1 MQNKSENPKSEDPS
15 KRKEA
20 GKIKIPEG
28 LFFNI
33 LPLEKPV
40 EPVAVDFVV
49 REDATK
55 HRFATGQLSESFRW
69 KLKQATGCIPEFVY
83 TDFYGDTDGFTLPVD
98 FLSDRAVAKAWYTH
112 KIVELLA
119 PKTAYHRPDFL
130 RDTQFW
136 CHGEDDG
143 NAIYDTFHK
152 YTIRVQSD
160 FITGKPELLIS
171 YDGCSYLLKNSLE
184 ALTEDGELDTRII
197 TTVAFRKKIYRYDD
211 LPGEALY
218 SRDEVFPVMNRDLA
232 AILKTDYPFTL
243 IPQKYDLFYR
253 RVEWFY
259 ARYCSGDSFT
269 GIVPH
274 KGQWKQV
281 KAEFLGRLSVSDKKL
296 VFGQAMT
303 ETDAYRGL
311 SNWGPLLL
319 PPGKH
324 FAYFFIYFEHQE
336 DAAHKLYNYL
346 LKKEG
351 FVRMSK
357 FTHLTLNYEKYK
369 NLVIKKGENPESK
382 VGEYLQNTD
391 FNPDVVYFAFYI
403 SPYSRFE
410 ADEQKKKLYY
420 RIKELLLY
428 RKISM
433 QAVEGRKLAEN
444 FSNSIANIGIALIAK
459 LGGVP
464 WRLEGMEKS
473 ELVIGFGAYR
483 NKGFNMGYT
492 GSAICFSQDGVFR
505 EFDVFPAENT
515 RSIAGSALKA
525 FKQYRENYPEAKRM
539 IIHFYKPMSRREL
552 EPLEKMLREMRM
564 DIPVVIAGISK
575 TPSKCLLLF
584 DHPEKNTMPA
594 DGTWAKTGK
603 TSYLLNINL
612 RKQET
617 SKTSKQVMPLR
628 IHFQCNREG
637 YLEKESVVPELLEQI
652 YAFSYLHWRSVRQSP
667 LPVTVKYPALIA
679 SFMPWFDRNFLPPHG
694 RTRPWFL

>member
-1 MQNKSENPKSEDPS
+1 MKDPI
-15 KRKEA
+15 
-20 GKIKIPEG
+20 KIKIPEG

-33 LPLEKPV
+33 LPIE
-40 EPVAVDFVV
+40 ETGESVAVVFSV
-49 REDATK
+49 REDASK
-55 HRFATGQLSESFRW
+55 HRFATEQLPDSFRW
-69 KLKQATGCIPEFVY
+69 KLKKATGDIPEFVY
-83 TDFYGDTDGFTLPVD
+83 TDFRGDTDGYTLNID
-98 FLSDRAVAKAWYTH
+98 FLSNPVVARAWYTH
-112 KIVELLA
+112 KICELLA
-119 PKTAYHRPDFL
+119 PKTAYHRTNFL
-130 RDTQFW
+130 RDTQF
-136 CHGEDDG
+136 CCPGDDEG
-143 NAIYDTFHK
+143 NAIYRTFHK
-152 YTIRVQSD
+152 YTLRVQSD
-160 FITGKPELLIS
+160 FLTGRPELLIS
-171 YDGCSYLLKNSLE
+171 YDGCSYIGKNSLD
-184 ALTEDGELDTRII
+184 ALGEDGELDTRII
-197 TTVAFRKKIYRYDD
+197 STVAFRKKIYRYDD

-218 SRDEVFPVMNRDLA
+218 YPDEVFPVMNRDLA
-232 AILKTDYPFTL
+232 ATLKTDYPFTM
-243 IPQKYDLFYR
+243 IHNRYDLFYS

-259 ARYCSGDSFT
+259 ATYCSGDSFT

-274 KGQWKQV
+274 KGQWKQA
-281 KAEFLGRLSVSDKKL
+281 KTEFQGRMDVSGKKL

-311 SNWGPLLL
+311 SNWGPLLF

-336 DAAHKLYNYL
+336 DAARRLYNYL

-351 FVRMSK
+351 FVRISN
-357 FTHLTLNYEKYK
+357 FTRLTLNYEKDK

-382 VGEYLQNTD
+382 VKEFLQNTD
-391 FNPDVVYFAFYI
+391 FDPDVVYFAFYI
-403 SPYSRFE
+403 SPYSKFE
-410 ADEQKKKLYY
+410 ADEQKKKLYF

-483 NKGFNMGYT
+483 NKGFDMGYT
-492 GSAICFSQDGVFR
+492 GSAICFSQDGLFR

-515 RSIAGSALKA
+515 RSVAGSALKA

-552 EPLEKMLREMRM
+552 EPLEKMLREMKM

-584 DHPEKNTMPA
+584 DNPEKNTMPA

-603 TSYLLNINL
+603 ASYLLNINQ

-637 YLEKESVVPELLEQI
+637 YLEKEGVVLELLEQI
-652 YAFSYLHWRSVRQSP
+652 HAFSYLHWRSVSQSP